1 MCEIARVPSDKLA
14 YSRVPPSH
22 KGFALGAAGPGASV
36 KLPAYRATMERTPP
50 PPMCCRSLRGQNV
63 NSVSGR
69 TLFRADL
76 QPGAAEPQGFCSS
89 TQGEHALVNP
99 VLRGAW
105 YVPGAVQAA
114 RQSTDSAPSSSPAQR
129 IRHLFR
135 RSPANVE
142 ALPLHRL
149 DELTDRSGP
158 VLQQIHR
165 QRVAE
170 LDALQLMPGL
180 HRRTVAGTSDTLE
193 LVARYAGK
201 IT

>member
-36 KLPAYRATMERTPP
+36 KLPAYRATMKRTPP

-69 TLFRADL
+69 SIAGRRRA
-76 QPGAAEPQGFCSS
+76 QGFCSS

-114 RQSTDSAPSSSPAQR
+114 RQSTDSAPSSFPAQR

-158 VLQQIHR
+158 VFQQIHR